1 MVTFKPSK
9 LTRKLKTRPLRNK
22 SQEWGKTEERVKNCG
37 ATLVLPAY
45 SGEWGQ
51 DAGMGQQ

>member
-1 MVTFKPSK
+1 MVIFKLSI

-22 SQEWGKTEERVKNCG
+22 SQEWGESEEQVKNCG

>member
-1 MVTFKPSK
+1 MVIFKPSI

-22 SQEWGKTEERVKNCG
+22 SQEWEESEERVKNCG
-37 ATLVLPAY
+37 GY
-45 SGEWGQ
+45 SSAACLRGGGEQ